1 MKNTI
6 LFLSLALSFAATA
19 NTSAPY
25 VVYGEDNRVDTFET
39 TSPLYRKLAEST
51 AAMIDNRN
59 IVVRGNT
66 AELHGEALSQWTPQ
80 GMSQPVCKKERF
92 SHQPLAS
99 VCSGFLVA
107 DNIIATAGHC
117 MTSFNDCMN
126 YKWVFNYKVS
136 DRNQTAVSVD
146 VKDVY
151 SCSRIIKQGLANNVD
166 FALIQLDRPLTGKAL
181 KIAKAEPSIG
191 TPLVMIGHPSGLPQK
206 ISDKARVVGLR
217 PNGFATDLDAFQG
230 NSGSAV
236 FNASNGEL
244 LGILVNGNDDYRH
257 NSTLNCTE
265 VNVMDPL
272 KGGEGVSSFRQFLSF
287 L

>member
-1 MKNTI
+1 MI
-6 LFLSLALSFAATA
+6 A
-19 NTSAPY
+19 NK
-25 VVYGEDNRVDTFET
+25 D
-39 TSPLYRKLAEST
+39 
-51 AAMIDNRN
+51 
-59 IVVRGNT
+59 IVVRGQT
-66 AELHGEALSQWTPQ
+66 AELHGRALSEWTPQ
-80 GMSQPVCKKERF
+80 GMPAPVCQKEKF

-117 MTSFNDCMN
+117 MTSFNDCAN
-126 YKWVFNYKVS
+126 FKWVFNYKVS
-136 DRNQTAVSVD
+136 DKNQTAVSVD

-166 FALIQLDRPLTGKAL
+166 FALIQLDRPLFGKAV

-206 ISDKARVVGLR
+206 ISDKARVMSLR

-236 FNASNGEL
+236 FNALTGEL
-244 LGILVNGNDDYRH
+244 LGILVNGNEDYRY
-257 NSTLNCTE
+257 NSVLNCTE
-265 VNVMDPL
+265 VNIMNSAQA
-272 KGGEGVSSFRQFLSF
+272 GEGVSSFRQFQAF

>member
-1 MKNTI
+1 MKYT
-6 LFLSLALSFAATA
+6 FLSLALALSFSVNAT
-19 NTSAPY
+19 TSSPY
-25 VVYGEDNRVDTFET
+25 VIYGEDNRMDTFET

-51 AAMIDNRN
+51 AAMIDVRS
-59 IVVRGNT
+59 IAVRGNT

-80 GMSQPVCKKERF
+80 GMSAPVCKKERF

-151 SCSRIIKQGLANNVD
+151 NCSRIIKQGLANNVD

-181 KIAKAEPSIG
+181 KIAKSEPTIG
-191 TPLVMIGHPSGLPQK
+191 TSLVMIGHPSGLPQK
-206 ISDKARVVGLR
+206 ISDNAKIVALR

-244 LGILVNGNDDYRH
+244 IGILVNGNVDYRH

-265 VNVMDPL
+265 VNVMNPTNA
-272 KGGEGVSSFRQFLSF
+272 GEGVSSFRQFLSF